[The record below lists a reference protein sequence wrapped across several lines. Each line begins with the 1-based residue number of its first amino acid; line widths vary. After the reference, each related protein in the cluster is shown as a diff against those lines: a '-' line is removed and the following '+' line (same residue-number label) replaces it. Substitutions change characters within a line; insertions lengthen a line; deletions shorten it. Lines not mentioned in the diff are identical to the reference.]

1 MEGQTMTGSNGFAL
15 ETAGLTKRFGKK
27 TAVDGLTLS
36 VPTGSVFA
44 FLGKNGAGKT
54 TTIRILLD
62 LLDRTSGDAK
72 VLGMDCVKDALA
84 LKKQIGYVAEG
95 QKMYDWMSVDELIW
109 FCKGFYP
116 TWDDGF
122 AEAVKKRLELPGR
135 DKVGEMSRGT
145 QAKLALLLAMAF
157 KPDLLILDE
166 PTAGLDVVVRR
177 NFIQEVIELI
187 QEEGRT
193 VFFSSHLVH
202 EVERVADWVGV
213 IDQGKLIWCSTVEEM
228 KSKIKRLVLS
238 FEEPP
243 KSCASIPGILYKTP
257 GGRQVEITVRDFSDE
272 TLAAANALKPAN
284 VTVEDL
290 SLEDAFVALVGGA
303 EV

>member
-1 MEGQTMTGSNGFAL
+1 VVLSTHQ
-15 ETAGLTKRFGKK
+15 LTKDFKGLR
-27 TAVDGLTLS
+27 AVDRLDLS
-36 VPTGSVFA
+36 VCEGDVFG
-44 FLGKNGAGKT
+44 FLGPNGAGKT

-62 LLDRTSGDAK
+62 LLDRTSGEASI
-72 VLGMDCVKDALA
+72 LGMHCVRDALEI
-84 LKKQIGYVAEG
+84 KKRVGYVAEG
-95 QKMYDWMSVDELIW
+95 QRMYDWMRVDELIW

-116 TWDDGF
+116 TWDDAF
-122 AEAVKKRLELPGR
+122 AESVKKRLELPGDQR
-135 DKVGEMSRGT
+135 VGEMSRGT

-213 IDQGKLIWCSTVEEM
+213 IDQGKLIWCSSVEDT
-228 KSKIKRLVLS
+228 KSRIKRLVLS
-238 FEEPP
+238 FDEPAR
-243 KSCASIPGILYKTP
+243 SCASIPGMLHETP
-257 GGRQVEITVRDFSDE
+257 SGRQVAVAVRDFSDE
-272 TLAAANALKPAN
+272 TLAAANALKPAS